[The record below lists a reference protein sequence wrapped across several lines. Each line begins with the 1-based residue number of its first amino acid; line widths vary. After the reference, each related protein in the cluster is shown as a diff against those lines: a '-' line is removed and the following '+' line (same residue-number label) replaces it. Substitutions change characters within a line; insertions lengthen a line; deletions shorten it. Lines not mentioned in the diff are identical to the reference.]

1 LAGALKKEKE
11 EKMVPGIAFDID
23 GVFKAGRYF
32 FPEGLKALALCHEAG
47 VPFVFVSNGG
57 GGLGEA
63 EYLNGFKK
71 KLIEVFELIKGGGGG
86 H

>member
-1 LAGALKKEKE
+1 
-11 EKMVPGIAFDID
+11 MVPGIAFDID

-32 FPEGLKALALCHEAG
+32 FPDGLKALAQCHEAG

-63 EYLNGFKK
+63 EYLSGFKK
-71 KLIEVFELIKGGGGG
+71 KLIEVSIRTYTYTHRPMG
-86 H
+86 HFVV